1 MTFDYARSQATALR
15 LLGSFGQAVTRRTV
29 TAGAYAPSTG
39 TATVTTADTTR
50 TGAVLDYSDQSK
62 QGERYIRGNLVK
74 GEDRQ
79 LLLDGTGPAELT
91 DRYVIGGTEYS
102 VVSVSEISPAGTI
115 VMFDIHLRRA

>member
-29 TAGAYAPSTG
+29 TAGAYSPSTG
-39 TATVTTADTTR
+39 SATVTTADTSR
-50 TGAVLDYSDQSK
+50 TGAILDYSGSQ

-79 LLLDGTGPAELT
+79 LLLDGTGPAELS
-91 DRYVIGGTEYS
+91 DRYVIGGTEYA
-102 VVSVSEISPAGTI
+102 VVSVSEIAPAGTI